1 MKNRLIINGN
11 LTGEGVRT
19 PGKGERQMPESSNGL
34 LLVLISTVLVMLI
47 GFGVALY
54 FQRRTQTAEDWAM
67 GGRSLPTYVIVF
79 TQFAT
84 LVGGGVLVGHV
95 SIGFS
100 YGLAPL
106 TYGICG
112 AAGCFIMAIIAAWL
126 RENEFTTVP
135 DILEKVYG
143 KNKFLMLVGALM
155 AMVVPFGWIA
165 SQASAFAKLYTEI
178 TGIDINVLII
188 GMIVVSVLL
197 TIPSG
202 FKAVAWTDFIFGV
215 LMLALCALTGYYA
228 LNMAGGWSGILAN
241 HPDPKELAFPG
252 GLMSAGFATTALWF
266 IAATPGMMTNQMT
279 LQRVCASNSAK
290 NARRSL
296 IISGILIAGVE
307 LWVVVVGNTCR
318 VLNPELAP
326 EGASGWFLTQIPTW
340 VLALFSGFI
349 ATTILS
355 TTDSAIQSVSV
366 NLTQD
371 IYKQFINP
379 AASDKKLLSV
389 SRVCTVLVA
398 VAATALAIA
407 FPQVLNLI
415 VASYAYSASGLL
427 VPIYCG
433 YAFRNKNLLTPAS
446 GIAGMVGGVIG
457 CGLAQKFSA
466 SLPTFFGIS
475 LPYAIYGILASLV
488 CLVVVSLVTRKK

>member
-1 MKNRLIINGN
+1 
-11 LTGEGVRT
+11 
-19 PGKGERQMPESSNGL
+19 
-34 LLVLISTVLVMLI
+34 
-47 GFGVALY
+47 
-54 FQRRTQTAEDWAM
+54 
-67 GGRSLPTYVIVF
+67 
-79 TQFAT
+79 
-84 LVGGGVLVGHV
+84 
-95 SIGFS
+95 
-100 YGLAPL
+100 
-106 TYGICG
+106 
-112 AAGCFIMAIIAAWL
+112 
-126 RENEFTTVP
+126 
-135 DILEKVYG
+135 
-143 KNKFLMLVGALM
+143 
-155 AMVVPFGWIA
+155 
-165 SQASAFAKLYTEI
+165 
-178 TGIDINVLII
+178 
-188 GMIVVSVLL
+188 
-197 TIPSG
+197 
-202 FKAVAWTDFIFGV
+202 
-215 LMLALCALTGYYA
+215 MLALCALTGYYA

-379 AASDKKLLSV
+379 AASDKKLLSI

-398 VAATALAIA
+398 VAAAALAIA

-446 GIAGMVGGVIG
+446 GIAGMVGGVVG

-475 LPYAIYGILASLV
+475 LPYAIYGILASLI
-488 CLVVVSLVTRKK
+488 CLVAVSLVTRKK

>member
-1 MKNRLIINGN
+1 
-11 LTGEGVRT
+11 
-19 PGKGERQMPESSNGL
+19 MPESSNGL

-290 NARRSL
+290 KARRSL

-446 GIAGMVGGVIG
+446 GIAGMVGGVVG

-488 CLVVVSLVTRKK
+488 CLVAVSLVTRKK

>member
-1 MKNRLIINGN
+1 MS
-11 LTGEGVRT
+11 TEGI
-19 PGKGERQMPESSNGL
+19 M
-34 LLVLISTVLVMLI
+34 LVLISTLLVMLI
-47 GFGVALY
+47 GFGIAFY
-54 FQRRTQTAEDWAM
+54 FQRKTKTADDWAM
-67 GGRSLPTYVIVF
+67 GGRSLPSYVIVF

-126 RENEFTTVP
+126 RENNFTTVP

-143 KNKFLMLVGALM
+143 KNRFLMLVGALM

-165 SQASAFAKLYTEI
+165 SQATAFAKLYASI
-178 TGIDINVLII
+178 TGIDMNVLVV

-197 TIPSG
+197 TLPSG
-202 FKAVAWTDFIFGV
+202 FKAVAWTDFVFGI
-215 LMLALCALTGYYA
+215 LMLALCVFTGVQALG
-228 LNMAGGWSGILAN
+228 MAGGWGSILAS
-241 HPDPKELAFPG
+241 HPAPEVLSFPG
-252 GLMSAGFATTALWF
+252 GLFSAGFATTALWF

-279 LQRVCASNSAK
+279 LQRVCASDSAK

-296 IISGILIAGVE
+296 IISGLLIAGIE

-326 EGASGWFLTQIPTW
+326 EMASGWFLTQIPTW

-371 IYKQFINP
+371 IYRQFINP
-379 AASDKKLLSV
+379 TADDKKLLSI
-389 SRVCTVLVA
+389 SRICTVGVSIAA
-398 VAATALAIA
+398 VALAIA

-433 YAFRNKNLLTPAS
+433 YAFRDKNILTPVS

-457 CGLAQKFSA
+457 CGLAQKFASA
-466 SLPTFFGIS
+466 LPAVFGIR
-475 LPYAIYGILASLV
+475 LPYAIYGIFASLV
-488 CLVVVSLVTRKK
+488 CLVLTAMIAKKK

>member
-1 MKNRLIINGN
+1 
-11 LTGEGVRT
+11 
-19 PGKGERQMPESSNGL
+19 MPESSNGL

-307 LWVVVVGNTCR
+307 LWVVIVGNTCR

-379 AASDKKLLSV
+379 TASDKKLLSV
-389 SRVCTVLVA
+389 SRVCTVMVA

-446 GIAGMVGGVIG
+446 GIAGMVGGVVG

-466 SLPTFFGIS
+466 SLPSFFGIS
-475 LPYAIYGILASLV
+475 LPYAIYGILASLI

>member
-1 MKNRLIINGN
+1 
-11 LTGEGVRT
+11 
-19 PGKGERQMPESSNGL
+19 MPESSNGL

-228 LNMAGGWSGILAN
+228 LNMAGGWSSILAN

-389 SRVCTVLVA
+389 SRVCTVMVA

-446 GIAGMVGGVIG
+446 GIAGMVGGVVG

-488 CLVVVSLVTRKK
+488 CLVAVSLVTRKK